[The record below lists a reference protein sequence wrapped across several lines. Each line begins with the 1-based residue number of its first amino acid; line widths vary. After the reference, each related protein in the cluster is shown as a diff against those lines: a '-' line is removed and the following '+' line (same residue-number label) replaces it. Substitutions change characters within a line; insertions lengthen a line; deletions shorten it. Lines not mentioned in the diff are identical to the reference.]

1 MSTESVIVHDH
12 VHVHAHMHALRLSD
26 SVSDRAVTQ
35 RPLGGELSCPMTH
48 MCMHMCMSLSYSAD
62 HLFNTWSQ
70 LNWGHVT
77 EGPYCDAQLAGKEAE
92 AAALLRSEQR
102 DHGAALRLQS
112 APASV
117 SASSVDCDVARAAAP
132 ARALCLCGQRG
143 ACRCLT

>member
-1 MSTESVIVHDH
+1 MI
-12 VHVHAHMHALRLSD
+12 
-26 SVSDRAVTQ
+26 
-35 RPLGGELSCPMTH
+35 
-48 MCMHMCMSLSYSAD
+48 MCMSLSYSAD